1 MAGSFV
7 FGNLISDPTLALDTP
22 LTLADASKGA
32 GAFAGLDTPTR
43 AHLVAGGTLGPGQ
56 TALFAP
62 VALGQGQ
69 SVQVDADFTPGN
81 LRLYVLDS
89 DGNVVAQNDDSGITD
104 IGSPGTFDPALNFLP
119 PFSGVFFFV
128 ITSFDNTYLGNWQFD
143 NAGTVTGNFQLDIS
157 ADRLP
162 LRDVLDGGDNDFFA
176 AGGTTYRVLAL
187 GGNDRVFL
195 GSPDD
200 VANGGSGNDLLDGG
214 GGHDV
219 LSGGKGADEVRGGAG
234 NDALFGGAGN
244 DTVTGGDGDDEIHG
258 GTGADFLSGD
268 KGNDRMFSGFGDLAR
283 GGDGDDTISGGGDI
297 DGQNDNDTLTG
308 DDLRNRIDG
317 GDGDDEILGLGGNDT
332 IFGGNGNDVM
342 DGGDGK
348 DDLYFDVN
356 GLAVTVDL
364 AAGTATGQGVDQ
376 VTGFERLFATNF
388 DDMIG
393 GDYAANIIF
402 GLKGSDVIDGLGA
415 GDKLYGDDGNDFI
428 DGGSG
433 DDQLFGNNDNDVLL
447 GRTGADKL
455 FGGAGNDILRGGT
468 GRDELTG
475 GGGMDRFVFRSKAE
489 AGLPGPNS
497 DLITDFNQGQSDKIN
512 LNGIDANENDG
523 VISSVFFFLFNGAFS
538 GTAGQ
543 LRFEF
548 VGDDTRIEGD
558 TNGDSSADFEITL
571 TGIIFLEITDFIY

>member
-157 ADRLP
+157 ATRLP

-219 LSGGKGADEVRGGAG
+219 LSGGKGADEVRGGTG

-283 GGDGDDTISGGGDI
+283 GGDGNDTISGGGDI

-308 DDLRNRIDG
+308 DDLRNRLDG
-317 GDGDDEILGLGGNDT
+317 GDGDD
-332 IFGGNGNDVM
+332 
-342 DGGDGK
+342 
-348 DDLYFDVN
+348 
-356 GLAVTVDL
+356 
-364 AAGTATGQGVDQ
+364 Q
-376 VTGFERLFATNF
+376 
-388 DDMIG
+388 IG
-393 GDYAANIIF
+393 RAH
-402 GLKGSDVIDGLGA
+402 V
-415 GDKLYGDDGNDFI
+415 
-428 DGGSG
+428 
-433 DDQLFGNNDNDVLL
+433 
-447 GRTGADKL
+447 
-455 FGGAGNDILRGGT
+455 
-468 GRDELTG
+468 
-475 GGGMDRFVFRSKAE
+475 
-489 AGLPGPNS
+489 
-497 DLITDFNQGQSDKIN
+497 
-512 LNGIDANENDG
+512 
-523 VISSVFFFLFNGAFS
+523 
-538 GTAGQ
+538 
-543 LRFEF
+543 
-548 VGDDTRIEGD
+548 
-558 TNGDSSADFEITL
+558 
-571 TGIIFLEITDFIY
+571 